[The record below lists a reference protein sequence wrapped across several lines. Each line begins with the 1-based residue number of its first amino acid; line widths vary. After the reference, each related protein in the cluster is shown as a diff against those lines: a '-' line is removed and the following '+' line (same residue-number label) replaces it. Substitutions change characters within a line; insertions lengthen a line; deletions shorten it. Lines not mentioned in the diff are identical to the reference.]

1 MKKMILRMGLAVLVA
16 VSLSANASQFRFHDY
31 SESPDV
37 AWLTVDGTQ
46 VTGDG
51 SYGSGTI
58 ANFLITPYGSLD
70 VGERISFD
78 YQLTGNGSAP
88 GIVYTQLLGASD
100 EPGLISDEFLLWTS
114 GSGLYHVDFISYDSA
129 SGVMSSEHPDL
140 VPLPDPTSFIELPE
154 WQLVGTIDPF
164 PGPGTTLDTFEV
176 MSVPEPATFGLLAL
190 GGLAL
195 AAYRRRSK

>member
-1 MKKMILRMGLAVLVA
+1 MILRMGLAVLVA

-78 YQLTGNGSAP
+78 YQLTGNGSGFAY
-88 GIVYTQLLGASD
+88 VEL
-100 EPGLISDEFLLWTS
+100 
-114 GSGLYHVDFISYDSA
+114 
-129 SGVMSSEHPDL
+129 DL
-140 VPLPDPTSFIELPE
+140 VLDNIDDVRPPRMCCIRLLDQVE
-154 WQLVGTIDPF
+154 VGFTQVQRF
-164 PGPGTTLDTFEV
+164 PV
-176 MSVPEPATFGLLAL
+176 V
-190 GGLAL
+190 
-195 AAYRRRSK
+195 